1 MSKKFLVP
9 IDLNQLEIQ
18 NVRLQNLATAP
29 GSPVA
34 GQMYYNTTTNKAMIY
49 NGSAWIPWEADTS
62 VSPATTAPSMD
73 GTAAVGTSTKYARE
87 DHVHPTDTSRAP
99 TNHASSATTYGT
111 GTSGDYGHVKLSDS
125 TASTLSTSG
134 GTAATPKAVKD
145 ALDAAKSYADEITIP
160 ADNVSYTPIAGG
172 SIAESGLITNNDV
185 KDALN
190 ALDELVSNLDDSK
203 VDKIEGKGLS
213 TNDYTTAEKNKLS
226 GIASGAEVNQN
237 AFSNVKVGS
246 TTVAAD
252 AKTDTLEL
260 AAGSNVTLTPDA
272 TNDKVTIAA
281 TDTKYEAGTTALIT
295 SGTDTTER
303 VWQAKILHD
312 YIGSIVGGADAMR
325 FRGTIGTGGDIT
337 ELPTSGVKIGD
348 TYRVIT
354 AGTYAG
360 QTCEIGDLIIATAT
374 TPTWTVAQTNIDG
387 AITSISGTAPISVT
401 GSGASRTVSISA
413 ATTSAAG
420 SMSADDKTKLNGIAE
435 GATANT
441 GTVTQVASGTGLTGG
456 PITTTGTLSLATVHS
471 TAPGAKGDTSAQ
483 TPGFGSTFKVP
494 SLTVDQYGR
503 VTAVADHTVTIPNTA
518 ASTSAAGLMSKTD
531 KSNLNAIVNNHL
543 TKNVV
548 TLTAGQTSVPAPY
561 VDDVVSYTAI
571 DKTTHEE
578 VVVDYSTAGTNGAA
592 GVFSIAAAYSNDIEI
607 RCACYE

>member
-34 GQMYYNTTTNKAMIY
+34 GQMYYNTTTNKAMVY
-49 NGSAWIPWEADTS
+49 NGSTWIPWEADTNS
-62 VSPATTAPSMD
+62 VTGVKGNLETSYRTGNVNLTPANIGA
-73 GTAAVGTSTKYARE
+73 
-87 DHVHPTDTSRAP
+87 AP
-99 TNHASSATTYGT
+99 TSHASTATTYGV
-111 GTSGDYGHVKLSDS
+111 GNASNYGHVKLSDS
-125 TASTLSTSG
+125 TTATTAASG
-134 GTAATPKAVKD
+134 GTAATPKAVSD
-145 ALDAAKSYADEITIP
+145 ALAAAKSYADGLDTG
-160 ADNVSYTPIAGG
+160 VSDVTVNGV
-172 SIAESGLITNNDV
+172 SIVSSGVAALVNATSSTSGLMSNSDKT
-185 KDALN
+185 K
-190 ALDELVSNLDDSK
+190 LD
-203 VDKIEGKGLS
+203 
-213 TNDYTTAEKNKLS
+213 
-226 GIASGAEVNQN
+226 GIATGAEANM
-237 AFSNVKVGS
+237 FSINGDAEVEIGEISEGNNVQLS
-246 TTVAAD
+246 YD
-252 AKTDTLEL
+252 SNSEEL
-260 AAGSNVTLTPDA
+260 IIS
-272 TNDKVTIAA
+272 A
-281 TDTKYEAGTTALIT
+281 TDTTYSAGTAALLEAGTDT
-295 SGTDTTER
+295 SNR
-303 VWQAKILHD
+303 VWQAKILYD
-312 YIGSIVGGADAMR
+312 YIASTVGAADAMR
-325 FRGTIGTGGDIT
+325 FKGTIGTGGDVT
-337 ELPTSGVKIGD
+337 SLPTSGVRVGD

-456 PITTTGTLSLATVHS
+456 PITTTGTLSLATVYT

-494 SLTVDQYGR
+494 SMTVDQYGR
-503 VTAVADHTVTIPNTA
+503 VTAVADHTVTIPNTV
-518 ASTSAAGLMSKTD
+518 ASTSAAGLMSETD
-531 KSNLNAIVNNHL
+531 KSNLSAIVNNHL
-543 TKNVV
+543 AQNVV
-548 TLTAGQTSVPAPY
+548 TLTAGQTSVPAPQ